1 MGLFHR
7 RHQPLQ
13 QFHRKECDMASEA
26 EQKGINVPQH
36 KRIAMGEK
44 LDGTSYQPKGG
55 SNTSRTSKPA
65 GGLSQTKRK

>member
-1 MGLFHR
+1 
-7 RHQPLQ
+7 
-13 QFHRKECDMASEA
+13 MATSDQ

-55 SNTSRTSKPA
+55 
-65 GGLSQTKRK
+65 TKIGRAHV